1 MKARERQ
8 QPISKPMPN
17 RDAVLYV
24 RVSSKDQE
32 QGFSIPAQRQLLT
45 EYAAEKGLRII
56 QQFEDVETAKRA
68 GRTAFGEMV
77 AFLRNAAGSC
87 LILLVE
93 KTDRLYRNIKDWV
106 TIDELGI
113 EVHFVKEGVVL
124 SEDSRSSE
132 KFMHGIKV
140 LMAKNY
146 IDNLGEE
153 VRKGM
158 LEKARQGHWPSYAPI
173 GYINSPVTRR
183 IEPDSERAPIVTKL
197 FEWYATGEF
206 SLKALTK
213 KAAAAGLTN
222 RSSGRPLVKAKI
234 HQILQN
240 PIYSGSFQWLGRWY
254 EGQHEPLISRD
265 LYRRV
270 QQVFEATNHP
280 RQTKRQHAFAGL
292 VTCGRCGCAFTGEIK
307 KEQYV
312 YYHCT
317 GSRGPC
323 GNSYVR
329 EEDLAGLL
337 GELVKRVRIPTELA
351 DGVAIALRESQSD
364 KESFTRT
371 TIMRLQQ
378 LQLLLRSK
386 LDRAYDD
393 RLSGRI
399 SDELWTSKSGELEAE
414 LQRVRAE
421 MERHEHASHE
431 YEATGLQILELAQSA
446 YSLYVTENPQEQ
458 ARLVKTLLSNC
469 TFDRGTL
476 CPTYRKPFDLFAK
489 AAETGDW
496 LLRLDSNQQP
506 SG

>member
-1 MKARERQ
+1 MKTRARQ
-8 QPISKPMPN
+8 QPVRKLNPN

-24 RVSSKDQE
+24 RVSSKEQE

-45 EYAAEKGLRII
+45 EYATEKGLRIV

-68 GRTAFGEMV
+68 GRMAFGEMV
-77 AFLRNAAGSC
+77 TFLRDAAGSC
-87 LILLVE
+87 RILLVE

-106 TIDELGI
+106 TIDELGV
-113 EVHFVKEGVVL
+113 EVHFVKEGVIL

-158 LEKARQGHWPSYAPI
+158 LEKARQGHWPSVAPV
-173 GYINSPVTRR
+173 GYLNSPVTRR
-183 IEPDSERAPIVTKL
+183 IEPDSERAPVIVKL
-197 FEWYATGEF
+197 FEWYASGEL
-206 SLKALTK
+206 SLKAITK

-222 RSSGRPLVKAKI
+222 RSSGQPLVKAKI

-240 PIYSGSFQWLGRWY
+240 PIYCGDFYWLGHLY

-265 LYRRV
+265 LYQRV
-270 QQVFEATNHP
+270 QQVFEAANHP
-280 RQTKRQHAFAGL
+280 RHTKRQHAFVGL
-292 VTCGRCGCAFTGEIK
+292 LTCGRCGCAYTAEIK
-307 KEQYV
+307 KERYT
-312 YYHCT
+312 YYRCT
-317 GSRGPC
+317 GYRGAC
-323 GNSYVR
+323 GNTYIR
-329 EEDLAGLL
+329 EEDLARLL
-337 GELVKRVRIPTELA
+337 GEVVKQIRIPTELA
-351 DGVAIALRESQSD
+351 EKVATALRESQAD
-364 KESFTRT
+364 KEQFART
-371 TIMRLQQ
+371 TMMRLQQ
-378 LQLLLRSK
+378 QQLLLRSK

-399 SDELWTSKSGELEAE
+399 SDELWSSKSTELEAE

-421 MERHEHASHE
+421 MARHERASHE

-458 ARLVKTLLSNC
+458 ARVVKMLLSNC
-469 TFDRGTL
+469 TFDRGSL
-476 CPTYRKPFDLFAK
+476 APTYSKPFDLFAK
-489 AAETGDW
+489 GTETGDW